1 MLIRLRTN
9 EPYITV
15 PLKDLQLRVARDDE
29 NAFTQLYLHFGKKL
43 ILFGVSLV
51 RSREIAEEL
60 VEDVFVK
67 LWANRQHITE
77 IDNITVYLYV
87 EVKNTALNKLSQK
100 AKELISAP
108 FDYLDTRLDEFA
120 ANPYD
125 LMITSEM
132 MGRMHE
138 VIETLPPRCKM
149 IFKLIREDG
158 LKYKEVSEILNIS
171 VNTIDAQM
179 AIAVKKIVAA
189 LESEI
194 DVRKICMA
202 LHIERPVKSPSIHAE
217 KKESKRNLP
226 EL

>member
-1 MLIRLRTN
+1 LFKPLSLN
-9 EPYITV
+9 ETYTTV
-15 PLKDLQLRVARDDE
+15 SLKELQLRVARSDE

-51 RSREIAEEL
+51 RSKEIAEEL

-67 LWANRQHITE
+67 LWANRQHIEE
-77 IDNITVYLYV
+77 IENITVYLYV
-87 EVKNTALNKLSQK
+87 AVKNKALNKLSQK
-100 AKELISAP
+100 ANELIAAP
-108 FDYLDTRLDEFA
+108 FDFLDTTLDEFA
-120 ANPYD
+120 ASPYD

-132 MGRMHE
+132 MGRMHL

-158 LKYKEVSEILNIS
+158 LKYKEVAEILNIS

-179 AIAVKKIVAA
+179 AIAVKKI
-189 LESEI
+189 
-194 DVRKICMA
+194 CMA
-202 LHIERPVKSPSIHAE
+202 LCIKRPGKSHGANFGKKGAE
-217 KKESKRNLP
+217 KNLP